1 MSNPSSR
8 RDSLRL
14 TADAGA
20 NTTSNPSPNA
30 SPADTSRVATSL
42 TAFNSL
48 QSESKQRGR
57 SRINKFLRRNAVA
70 YLFLTPW
77 LLGFL
82 VLTLYPMVYSL
93 GLSFT
98 DYDFTQ
104 PDSTQWIGLGNYQKM
119 FGSLF
124 GQDEFTASTGEVI
137 RVDPYYLKSLTVTFT
152 YVFVS
157 VPLKLIFALAVAML
171 MNQKLRGVSFYR
183 VVYYIPTLLGGSV
196 AIAVLWRKLFEKD
209 GLINGVL
216 GALGFVDLPSW
227 ITNPNYALGTLILL
241 TVWQFGSSM
250 IIFLA
255 GLKQI
260 PEEYYDAASV
270 DGAGKVRQFFSV
282 TIPLLSPVILFTLVI
297 QTIGAFQ
304 TFTQAYI
311 IGGGRGGVLNSTL
324 FYSLHL
330 YIQGWTYHELGYASA
345 MAWVLLFIIGAI
357 TLLVFRSSRWWVSY
371 GVGE

>member
-1 MSNPSSR
+1 MPKMP
-8 RDSLRL
+8 
-14 TADAGA
+14 GI
-20 NTTSNPSPNA
+20 
-30 SPADTSRVATSL
+30 V
-42 TAFNSL
+42 
-48 QSESKQRGR
+48 
-57 SRINKFLRRNAVA
+57 KFLRRNAVS
-70 YLFLTPW
+70 YMFLMPW
-77 LLGFL
+77 LLGFFI
-82 VLTLYPMVYSL
+82 LTLYPMIYSL

-104 PDSTQWIGLGNYQKM
+104 PDSTQWIGFGNYIKM

-124 GQDEFTASTGEVI
+124 GITEFTAPTGEVM
-137 RVDPYYLKSLTVTFT
+137 RVDPYYMKSLSVTFT

-171 MNQKLRGVSFYR
+171 MSQNLRGVPLYR
-183 VVYYIPTLLGGSV
+183 AIYYIPTLLGGSI

-209 GLINGVL
+209 GLVNDIL
-216 GALGFVDLPSW
+216 ASIGFTDLPGW

-260 PEEYYDAASV
+260 PQEYYDAASV
-270 DGAGKVRQFFSV
+270 DGANKVRQFFSI
-282 TIPLLSPVILFTLVI
+282 TIPLLSPVILFNLII
-297 QTIGAFQ
+297 QLISAFQ
-304 TFTQAYI
+304 AFTQAYI

-324 FYSLHL
+324 FYTLHL
-330 YIQGWTYHELGYASA
+330 YIQGWTYHEMGYASA
-345 MAWVLLFIIGAI
+345 MAWVLLLIIGGFTAI
-357 TLLVFRSSRWWVSY
+357 VFRSSNLWVSY